1 MFQDIT
7 PQTSFD
13 SGGGE
18 MIKASSLERARAT
31 LSELEEFSDPAKLV
45 ETLLVSQ
52 VSSSMQGIFNESL
65 LPAGRV
71 LMS

>member
-18 MIKASSLERARAT
+18 MIKVSSLERARAT

-52 VSSSMQGIFNESL
+52 VSI
-65 LPAGRV
+65 
-71 LMS
+71 

>member
-1 MFQDIT
+1 MYPWLLVFQDIT

-18 MIKASSLERARAT
+18 MIKVSSLERARAT

-52 VSSSMQGIFNESL
+52 VSI
-65 LPAGRV
+65 
-71 LMS
+71 